1 LCQFFACDSPQA
13 ASLLATS
20 QCIIVTLVAECLLL
34 LQHWMAYAILLSG
47 LFVVLLVCFL
57 RGYRVVAA
65 CTVFREAV

>member
-1 LCQFFACDSPQA
+1 
-13 ASLLATS
+13 LATS